1 MLQTT
6 IQLKL
11 IPDGTEFEYQS
22 RQYRRIMKVG
32 IGNVWCELLRR
43 RQGDDQYTDLP
54 EQCDVTVSSE
64 EMYDKS
70 HHRGPVTAHL
80 AMIPDGLTFTIDG
93 TRHQRIQDVGYGM
106 ILCQVIDNANHV
118 FRQVTM
124 RSELEVILE
133 ADIKLNPLPFPQ
145 VQPQNSQTIRM
156 TQLSDHPVQIA
167 MAGGKAASS
176 VGPPFHLIPTS
187 ALTHLANRFQK
198 GIERKGDKAWN
209 ALSNNQECLLDREFV
224 IERMSHII
232 HHALKLRD
240 QIRFGVQPGDE
251 SLTENAAAMA
261 WGGIFA
267 ICAAEQLE
275 KKQQPTT

>member
-1 MLQTT
+1 MIQTT
-6 IQLKL
+6 IPLKL
-11 IPDGTEFEYQS
+11 VPDGNEFEYHS
-22 RQYRRIMKVG
+22 RQYRRIMKVSLA
-32 IGNVWCELLRR
+32 NVWSERIDR
-43 RQGDDQYTDLP
+43 RQGEDQYTDLP
-54 EQCDVTVSSE
+54 EECDVSVSSE
-64 EMYDKS
+64 SIGHNNLKS
-70 HHRGPVTAHL
+70 IQKAHQRRPLTAHL
-80 AMIPDGLTFTIDG
+80 AMIPDGLIFTIDG
-93 TRHQRIQDVGYGM
+93 TRYQRIRDLGFGM

-118 FRQVTM
+118 FRQATFKFTT
-124 RSELEVILE
+124 EVILE
-133 ADIKLNPLPFPQ
+133 HDIKLNSTQ
-145 VQPQNSQTIRM
+145 ESQSQP
-156 TQLSDHPVQIA
+156 SDHPVQVA

-209 ALSNNQECLLDREFV
+209 ALSNNQECLTDKEFV

-275 KKQQPTT
+275 KGQ

>member
-1 MLQTT
+1 
-6 IQLKL
+6 
-11 IPDGTEFEYQS
+11 
-22 RQYRRIMKVG
+22 
-32 IGNVWCELLRR
+32 
-43 RQGDDQYTDLP
+43 
-54 EQCDVTVSSE
+54 
-64 EMYDKS
+64 
-70 HHRGPVTAHL
+70 
-80 AMIPDGLTFTIDG
+80 
-93 TRHQRIQDVGYGM
+93 
-106 ILCQVIDNANHV
+106 
-118 FRQVTM
+118 
-124 RSELEVILE
+124 
-133 ADIKLNPLPFPQ
+133 
-145 VQPQNSQTIRM
+145 
-156 TQLSDHPVQIA
+156 

-209 ALSNNQECLLDREFV
+209 ALSNNQECLLDKEFV

-267 ICAAEQLE
+267 ICAAEQFD
-275 KKQQPTT
+275 KSQKATIH